1 MKQDSIFAKVVKLC
15 ALIGCTLCA
24 LFAVLYRY
32 FEYRVLLS
40 LAITAGTTG
49 YHFVMRLLVGW
60 LVARCVRKPL
70 DPDSFRFRQR
80 NFERKLYRT
89 LRVRRWKGQMPTY
102 NPHEFSIEENTPEQ
116 IIQNSCKAELVHE
129 WIVAASFLP
138 TRACRSKSSTCAPRS
153 AAVNAAAIPD
163 APAPM
168 IPITIVSPAFFP
180 LLYDIFTQDSRKN
193 FLAIPKTCGIIVQVM
208 LCSAV
213 ISKKSPRTARI
224 KCSLPRFGTK

>member
-138 TRACRSKSSTCAPRS
+138 LLFSILWGEFAVFFITSLLAACFDCCFIIMQRYNRPR
-153 AAVNAAAIPD
+153 
-163 APAPM
+163 
-168 IPITIVSPAFFP
+168 
-180 LLYDIFTQDSRKN
+180 LQQYWKRC
-193 FLAIPKTCGIIVQVM
+193 KT
-208 LCSAV
+208 
-213 ISKKSPRTARI
+213 KH
-224 KCSLPRFGTK
+224 